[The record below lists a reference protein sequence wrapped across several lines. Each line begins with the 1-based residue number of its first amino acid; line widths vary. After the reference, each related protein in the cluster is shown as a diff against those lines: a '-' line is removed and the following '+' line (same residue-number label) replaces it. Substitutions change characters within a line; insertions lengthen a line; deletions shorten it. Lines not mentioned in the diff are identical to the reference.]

1 MDYQWKYEFL
11 REDQIVKGYGIAQ
24 NEKELIDKIKSED
37 NLKRKPKNFAV
48 YKIGICKLREMRDN
62 DS

>member
-37 NLKRKPKNFAV
+37 NLKSKPKNFTA
-48 YKIGICKLREMRDN
+48 YKIGICKVREMRDN